1 MNSLQTLTDVNIS
14 SLQNNNILQ
23 FNSISNK
30 WNNVSNSADIL
41 TSGLTNKFVNDILN
55 TKADILV
62 HNGLSVQKLGVG
74 NDGEVLTAD
83 SSVSTGIKWNSPI
96 TSLINLNDV
105 SINSVQD
112 KSLLQYDI
120 NINKW
125 INISNSADNII
136 SGSINKFITSILNT
150 KGDIPVHNGLSVQK
164 FGIGSDNQ
172 ILMSDSTHSTGIK
185 WGDFNLDSLMNISIS
200 NPQNNDILQYKEISG
215 HWINVVNSADN
226 LVPGS
231 TNKFVNDIVYQK
243 GDIIVCDG
251 VKARR
256 IQVGNDGSVLT
267 ANSECPL
274 GVQWTTN
281 SALTNIA
288 ELTDVS
294 INNLEHG
301 HILQYNSIMNKWTNV
316 SKINISINTDN
327 IFDGEVNRFVTS
339 ILTTKGDLAI
349 RNSTT
354 VQRLPIGSDGQILIV
369 NSSEASGVQWI
380 DKSMVSSYFKNNSN
394 ILNISDI
401 LLHSIPQNLYYNTLN
416 NFTLSPSNMQATYT
430 GTIISNF
437 NINVS
442 LLVSSNNTYDA
453 YIVILI
459 NDIVSSS
466 RGLIRGSVGRT
477 SGTLNIIKTLT
488 PNDIIEVKIAQFDA
502 NSSIYTIIDGSLVI
516 SQL

>member
-14 SLQNNNILQ
+14 SPQNNNILQ
-23 FNSISNK
+23 FNSVSNK
-30 WNNVSNSADIL
+30 WNNVSNSADNLI
-41 TSGLTNKFVNDILN
+41 SGLTNKFANDILN

-83 SSVSTGIKWNSPI
+83 STKSTGIKWNIPI

-105 SINSVQD
+105 LVQSIQD

-120 NINKW
+120 NTNKW
-125 INISNSADNII
+125 KNITNSADNIT
-136 SGSINKFITSILNT
+136 SGSINRFITSILNT
-150 KGDIPVHNGLSVQK
+150 KGDIPIHNGLGVQK
-164 FGIGSDNQ
+164 FGVGSDNQ

-185 WGDFNLDSLMNISIS
+185 WGDFDIDSLTNTSIS

-231 TNKFVNDIVYQK
+231 INKFVNDIIYQK
-243 GDIIVCDG
+243 GDLIVSDG
-251 VKARR
+251 VVARR
-256 IQVGNDGSVLT
+256 IQVGNDGAVLV
-267 ANSECPL
+267 ANSACPL

-281 SALTNIA
+281 SALTNVA

-316 SKINISINTDN
+316 SKINIAINTDN
-327 IFDGEVNRFVTS
+327 IYDGEINRFVTS
-339 ILTTKGDLAI
+339 ILTTKGDLAV
-349 RNSTT
+349 RNATT
-354 VQRLPIGSDGQILIV
+354 VQRLPLGSDGQTLIV
-369 NSSEASGVQWI
+369 NSLESSGIQWI
-380 DKSMVSSYFKNNSN
+380 DKSMINSYFTNNSN
-394 ILNISDI
+394 VLNINDI
-401 LLHSIPQNLYYNTLN
+401 LLHSIPQNLYYNTLS
-416 NFTLSPSNMQATYT
+416 NFVLSPSSMQATYT
-430 GTIISNF
+430 GTISLNF

-453 YIVILI
+453 YIIILI
-459 NDIVSSS
+459 NNIISSS

-477 SGTLNIIKTLT
+477 SGILNIIKTLM
-488 PNDIIEVKIAQFDA
+488 PNDIIEIKMGQFEP
-502 NSSIYTIIDGSLVI
+502 NSSAYTILDGSLVI